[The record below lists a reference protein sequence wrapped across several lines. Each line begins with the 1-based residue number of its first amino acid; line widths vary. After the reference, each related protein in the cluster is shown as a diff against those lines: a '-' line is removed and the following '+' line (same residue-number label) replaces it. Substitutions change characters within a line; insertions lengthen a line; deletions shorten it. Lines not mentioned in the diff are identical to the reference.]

1 MKLNRT
7 ISLSDRQALIVS
19 EILSA
24 RKGRIGEVKVYGSRA
39 TGRARPGS
47 DLDLVIFPP
56 VSERDLTDLWV
67 AFEESDLPI
76 KIDLVAWDQIASPR
90 LREEIHLHAIPFFE
104 ASIA

>member
-1 MKLNRT
+1 MKLNQT
-7 ISLSDRQALIVS
+7 ISLSDRQAQIVS

-24 RKGRIGEVKVYGSRA
+24 RQGRIGEVKVYGSRA

-56 VSERDLTDLWV
+56 VAERDLTDLWV

-76 KIDLVAWDQIASPR
+76 RVDIVAWDQIASPR
-90 LREEIHLHAIPFFE
+90 LREEIDRHDVPLFE
-104 ASIA
+104 SSIA